1 MDIGKIIGKV
11 VATVKDPSLVGL
23 RLFVVQR
30 ISQNHEPVGSAIVAV
45 DVDGIAGIG
54 DIVYVVSG
62 GDAAFAHAN
71 REIPTDIT
79 IVGLVDSIT
88 ITSETNSIGEK

>member
-11 VATVKDPSLVGL
+11 IATVKDPSLVGL
-23 RLFVVQR
+23 RLFVVQKV
-30 ISQNHEPVGSAIVAV
+30 SQNHEPVGSPVVAV
-45 DVDGIAGIG
+45 DVKGIAGIN

-62 GDAAFAHAN
+62 GDAAFAHTD

-88 ITSETNSIGEK
+88 MTSKTNK

>member
-1 MDIGKIIGKV
+1 MDIGKIIGTV
-11 VATVKDPSLVGL
+11 VTTVKDPNLVGL

-30 ISQNHEPVGSAIVAV
+30 ILQNHEPVGSPIVAV
-45 DVDGIAGIG
+45 DIGGIAGID

-62 GDAAFAHAN
+62 GDAAFAHAD
-71 REIPTDIT
+71 REIPTDIA

-88 ITSETNSIGEK
+88 MTPETNE

>member
-11 VATVKDPSLVGL
+11 VATLKDPSLVGL

-30 ISQNHEPVGSAIVAV
+30 ISQNHEPVGSPIVAV
-45 DVDGIAGIG
+45 DIEGIAGIG
-54 DIVYVVSG
+54 DMVYVVSG
-62 GDAAFAHAN
+62 GDAAFAHAD

-88 ITSETNSIGEK
+88 TTSETNK

>member
-11 VATVKDPSLVGL
+11 IATVKDPSLVGL
-23 RLFVVQR
+23 RLFVVQKV
-30 ISQNHEPVGSAIVAV
+30 SQNHEPVGSPVVAV
-45 DVDGIAGIG
+45 DVKGIAGIN

-62 GDAAFAHAN
+62 GDAAFAHTD

-88 ITSETNSIGEK
+88 MTSKINK

>member
-54 DIVYVVSG
+54 DIVYVG
-62 GDAAFAHAN
+62 GMQLLPM
-71 REIPTDIT
+71 R
-79 IVGLVDSIT
+79 
-88 ITSETNSIGEK
+88 IGKSLQT

>member
-11 VATVKDPSLVGL
+11 VSTIKDPILAGL
-23 RLFVVQR
+23 RVFVWQR
-30 ISQNHEPVGSAIVAV
+30 ISENHDPVGPPIVAV
-45 DVDGIAGIG
+45 DIEGIAGI
-54 DIVYVVSG
+54 DDMVYVVSG
-62 GDAAFAHAN
+62 GDAAFAHAD

-88 ITSETNSIGEK
+88 MTPATNK